1 MNFKKIFVLFTVCCI
16 LCSCS
21 GNGETADDRF
31 QNEPAEI
38 ISSQKET
45 DAEAEISKA
54 ETSDRL
60 TLMYA
65 YDEQEKCLT
74 VDFKNTGEAS
84 EMPHNSE
91 AAEILRID
99 APANSSLDVFSLKNL
114 ENVRQIYINGTVN
127 DLSFVGN
134 YKNLTDV
141 CVEHF
146 DGKLTV
152 PYEEASVKKVI
163 IANSRIE
170 IESIDKWGELE
181 ELDISNSD
189 VIVFGKYGGF
199 SKLKRFNAVCSSFER
214 NDLSFAE
221 SAPELTEFVYSP
233 LKNIDLQNYTKL
245 AFCNELKVLTLS
257 GNITELDFLAELKK
271 LEALTVITENYLELS
286 PLYENNSL
294 TAAAISCTGYDSEE
308 KEALIERFP
317 QCSWTI
323 EAYDK
328 IF

>member
-1 MNFKKIFVLFTVCCI
+1 MGFRKVFLSFTVCCI

-21 GNGETADDRF
+21 ADGETADERF
-31 QNEPAEI
+31 RNEPAEI
-38 ISSQKET
+38 ISSQEET
-45 DAEAEISKA
+45 DTETKISKA
-54 ETSDRL
+54 EASDQTPSL
-60 TLMYA
+60 YA

-74 VDFKNTGEAS
+74 VDLENTGEAS

-99 APANSSLDVFSLKNL
+99 ALASSSSDISSLGDL

-127 DLSFVGN
+127 DLSFAEN
-134 YKNLTDV
+134 YKALTDV
-141 CVEHF
+141 YIEHF
-146 DGKLTV
+146 DGRLSV
-152 PYEEASVKKVI
+152 PYENPSVKKVS

-170 IESIDKWGELE
+170 IERIDKWGELE
-181 ELDISNSD
+181 ERDISNSD
-189 VIVFGKYGGF
+189 VVGSGRYGGF
-199 SKLKRFNAVCSSFER
+199 DGLKRFNAVCSSFEN

-221 SAPELTEFVYSP
+221 NAPELTEFVYSP
-233 LKNIDLQNYTKL
+233 LKNIGLQNYAKL
-245 AFCNELKVLTLS
+245 ASCSELKVLTLS
-257 GNITELDFLAELKK
+257 GSITDLDFLTYLKK
-271 LEALTVITENYLELS
+271 LENLTVITENYLELS

-294 TAAAISCTGYDSEE
+294 TSAEISCTGYDSGE
-308 KEALIERFP
+308 KAALIEIFP

>member
-1 MNFKKIFVLFTVCCI
+1 MDLKRIFLSFTVCCI

-21 GNGETADDRF
+21 GNGKTADDRF

-45 DAEAEISKA
+45 DAETEISKA
-54 ETSDRL
+54 ETSDRF

-74 VDFKNTGEAS
+74 VNLKNAGEAS
-84 EMPHNSE
+84 EMPYNSE

-99 APANSSLDVFSLKNL
+99 AQANSSLDVSSLKNL

-141 CVEHF
+141 CIEHF

-189 VIVFGKYGGF
+189 VVVSGRYDGF
-199 SKLKRFNAVCSSFER
+199 DGLKRFNAVCSSFEN

-245 AFCNELKVLTLS
+245 AFCDELKVLTLS
-257 GNITELDFLAELKK
+257 GSITDLDFLSELKK
-271 LEALTVITENYLELS
+271 I
-286 PLYENNSL
+286 
-294 TAAAISCTGYDSEE
+294 
-308 KEALIERFP
+308 
-317 QCSWTI
+317 
-323 EAYDK
+323 
-328 IF
+328 

>member
-1 MNFKKIFVLFTVCCI
+1 MDLKRIFLSFTVCCV

-21 GNGETADDRF
+21 ANGETADERF
-31 QNEPAEI
+31 RNESAEI

-45 DAEAEISKA
+45 DAETEVSNAEAIAQMPS
-54 ETSDRL
+54 L
-60 TLMYA
+60 YA

-74 VDFKNTGEAS
+74 VDLNTGEAS
-84 EMPHNSE
+84 EMPYNSE

-99 APANSSLDVFSLKNL
+99 AQANSSLDISSLKNL
-114 ENVRQIYINGTVN
+114 ENVRRIYINGTVN

-141 CVEHF
+141 CIEHF

-170 IESIDKWGELE
+170 IESIDKWGALE

-199 SKLKRFNAVCSSFER
+199 GGLKRFNAVCSSFER

-221 SAPELTEFVYSP
+221 NAPGLTEFVYSP
-233 LKNIDLQNYTKL
+233 LQNIDLQNL
-245 AFCNELKVLTLS
+245 QSLQSCNELKALTLS
-257 GNITELDFLAELKK
+257 GNITDLNFLAELKK
-271 LEALTVITENYLELS
+271 LEDLTVITENYLELS
-286 PLYENNSL
+286 PFYENNSL
-294 TAAAISCTGYDSEE
+294 TSAEISCTGYDSGE
-308 KEALIERFP
+308 KAELIEKFP

-328 IF
+328 LF

>member
-1 MNFKKIFVLFTVCCI
+1 MDLKRIFLSFAVCCI

-21 GNGETADDRF
+21 ANGETADERF
-31 QNEPAEI
+31 RNEPAEI

-45 DAEAEISKA
+45 DTETEVSNAEAIAQMPS
-54 ETSDRL
+54 L
-60 TLMYA
+60 YA

-74 VDFKNTGEAS
+74 VDLNTGEAS
-84 EMPHNSE
+84 KMPHNSE

-99 APANSSLDVFSLKNL
+99 AQANSSLDISLLKNL
-114 ENVRQIYINGTVN
+114 KNVRRMYINGTVN

-141 CVEHF
+141 CIEHF
-146 DGKLTV
+146 DGRLSV
-152 PYEEASVKKVI
+152 PYENPSVKKVS
-163 IANSRIE
+163 IANSQIE
-170 IESIDKWGELE
+170 IESIDKWSALE

-189 VIVFGKYGGF
+189 VVVSGRYDGF
-199 SKLKRFNAVCSSFER
+199 DGLKRFNAVCSSFER

-245 AFCNELKVLTLS
+245 AFCDELKVLTLS
-257 GNITELDFLAELKK
+257 GSITELDFLAELKK
-271 LEALTVITENYLELS
+271 LETLTVITENYLELS
-286 PLYENNSL
+286 PLCENNSL

-308 KEALIERFP
+308 KEALIKRFP

>member
-1 MNFKKIFVLFTVCCI
+1 MDLKRIFLSFTVGCI

-21 GNGETADDRF
+21 ANGETADERF
-31 QNEPAEI
+31 RNESAEI

-45 DAEAEISKA
+45 DTETEVSNAEAIAQMPS
-54 ETSDRL
+54 L
-60 TLMYA
+60 YA

-74 VDFKNTGEAS
+74 VDLNTGEAS

-91 AAEILRID
+91 AAEILCID
-99 APANSSLDVFSLKNL
+99 ALTDYSLDISSLGDL
-114 ENVRQIYINGTVN
+114 ENVRQIYINGTVS

-141 CVEHF
+141 CIEHF

-170 IESIDKWGELE
+170 IESIDKWGALE

-245 AFCNELKVLTLS
+245 AFCDELKVLTLS
-257 GNITELDFLAELKK
+257 GSITDLDFLSGLKK
-271 LEALTVITENYLELS
+271 LEILTVITENYLELS

-294 TAAAISCTGYDSEE
+294 TAAAISCTGYNSEE
-308 KEALIERFP
+308 KAALIERFP

>member
-1 MNFKKIFVLFTVCCI
+1 MDFKKIFLSFTVCCI

-45 DAEAEISKA
+45 DAET

-74 VDFKNTGEAS
+74 VDLKNTGEAS
-84 EMPHNSE
+84 EMPHNSG

-99 APANSSLDVFSLKNL
+99 APANSSLDVSLLKNL

-189 VIVFGKYGGF
+189 VIVSGKYGGF
-199 SKLKRFNAVCSSFER
+199 SKLKRFNAVCSSFEIGR
-214 NDLSFAE
+214 AH
-221 SAPELTEFVYSP
+221 V
-233 LKNIDLQNYTKL
+233 
-245 AFCNELKVLTLS
+245 
-257 GNITELDFLAELKK
+257 
-271 LEALTVITENYLELS
+271 
-286 PLYENNSL
+286 
-294 TAAAISCTGYDSEE
+294 
-308 KEALIERFP
+308 
-317 QCSWTI
+317 
-323 EAYDK
+323 
-328 IF
+328 

>member
-1 MNFKKIFVLFTVCCI
+1 MDLKRIFLSFTVGCI

-21 GNGETADDRF
+21 GNGKTADDRF

-45 DAEAEISKA
+45 DIETEVSNAEAIAQMPS
-54 ETSDRL
+54 L
-60 TLMYA
+60 YA

-74 VDFKNTGEAS
+74 VDLKNTGGTS
-84 EMPHNSE
+84 EMPYNSE

-99 APANSSLDVFSLKNL
+99 AQANSSLDVSSLKNL
-114 ENVRQIYINGTVN
+114 ENVWQIYINGTVN

-141 CVEHF
+141 CIEHF

-152 PYEEASVKKVI
+152 PYEETSVKKVI

-170 IESIDKWGELE
+170 IESIDKWGALE

-245 AFCNELKVLTLS
+245 AFCDELKVLTLS
-257 GNITELDFLAELKK
+257 GSITELDFLAELKK
-271 LEALTVITENYLELS
+271 LEILTVITENYLELS

-294 TAAAISCTGYDSEE
+294 TAAAISCTGYNSEE
-308 KEALIERFP
+308 KAALIERFP